1 MRIEFLAGGN
11 AEDLLPAAGESPALT
26 LNKPMSQKEETITIG
41 KYVLTKLENGGC
53 WIEVLDDGE
62 GGEFDESAIA
72 AAIEKLYKEQ
82 F

>member
-1 MRIEFLAGGN
+1 
-11 AEDLLPAAGESPALT
+11 
-26 LNKPMSQKEETITIG
+26 MSQKEETITIG

>member
-1 MRIEFLAGGN
+1 
-11 AEDLLPAAGESPALT
+11 
-26 LNKPMSQKEETITIG
+26 MSQQEDRITIG
-41 KYVLTKLENGGC
+41 KYVLTKLENGGV
-53 WIEVLDDGE
+53 WIEVSRDGE

>member
-1 MRIEFLAGGN
+1 
-11 AEDLLPAAGESPALT
+11 
-26 LNKPMSQKEETITIG
+26 MSQQQDRITIG
-41 KYVLTKLENGGC
+41 KYVITKLPNGGC
-53 WIEVLDDGE
+53 WIEVLNDGE

>member
-1 MRIEFLAGGN
+1 
-11 AEDLLPAAGESPALT
+11 
-26 LNKPMSQKEETITIG
+26 MSQKEETITIG
-41 KYVLTKLENGGC
+41 KYVLTKFENGVC

>member
-1 MRIEFLAGGN
+1 MKTQSPFDAMRRNG
-11 AEDLLPAAGESPALT
+11 DR
-26 LNKPMSQKEETITIG
+26 ITIG
-41 KYVLTKLENGGC
+41 KYVLTKLENGGV
-53 WIEVLDDGE
+53 WIEVSRDGE

>member
-1 MRIEFLAGGN
+1 MNEPIEA
-11 AEDLLPAAGESPALT
+11 
-26 LNKPMSQKEETITIG
+26 MSKKSDRITIG